1 MSETDRRNGE
11 ESIRVERGREVT
23 DGLAVDTYRGE
34 GVEGAPIVVF
44 VYGGAWESGA
54 RGQFS
59 RWALDA
65 AGRGPAS
72 SRTESDDTASEDF
85 VAVELEYRLS
95 DEATFPAQ
103 IRDVRACLSW
113 VRENAERFGGDADRV
128 AVVGHS
134 AGAHLA
140 MLAALAPENAFGGEY
155 DPEPTVHA
163 AVGISGPYD
172 LRADSDEDGVVR
184 RFLGG
189 SEEEVPERYAAASPV
204 THVAADAPST
214 FLLHGEADGTVP
226 VESSE
231 AMAARLE
238 ETGTTTRL
246 RTDAGADHVYLHS
259 SYWYPEIRE
268 SVFSWLDERL

>member
-1 MSETDRRNGE
+1 MNETDRTDAE
-11 ESIRVERGREVT
+11 ETVLVERDRKVT
-23 DGLAVDTYRGE
+23 DELAIDIYRRE
-34 GVEGAPIVVF
+34 EVEDAPIVVF

-65 AGRGPAS
+65 ADAG
-72 SRTESDDTASEDF
+72 F
-85 VAVELEYRLS
+85 LAVEIEYRPS
-95 DEATFPAQ
+95 GEATFPAQ

-113 VRENAERFGGDADRV
+113 VRANADRFGGDADRV
-128 AVVGHS
+128 AAVGHS
-134 AGAHLA
+134 AGAHLSL
-140 MLAALAPENAFGGEY
+140 LAALAPTGSFGDEF

-172 LRADSDEDGVVR
+172 LQAGSDEDGVVR

-189 SEEEVPERYAAASPV
+189 TEDEIPERYAAASPV
-204 THVAADAPST
+204 THVSADAPST
-214 FLLHGEADGTVP
+214 FLLHGEADETVP

-231 AMAARLE
+231 EMAAKLE
-238 ETGTTTRL
+238 EAGATTEL

-268 SVFSWLDERL
+268 SVFSWLNRTL

>member
-1 MSETDRRNGE
+1 MSDGRTDGA
-11 ESIRVERGREVT
+11 ESIRVERGREAT
-23 DGLAVDTYRGE
+23 DELAVDTYRRE
-34 GVEGAPIVVF
+34 GVEGAPVVVF

-54 RGQFS
+54 RGQFA

-72 SRTESDDTASEDF
+72 EGFA
-85 VAVELEYRLS
+85 AVEIEYRPS

-113 VRENAERFGGDADRV
+113 VRENAERFGGDPDRV

-140 MLAALAPENAFGGEY
+140 LLAALAPEGPFGGEY

-189 SEEEVPERYAAASPV
+189 SVEEIPERYAAASPV
-204 THVAADAPST
+204 THVAADAPPT

-231 AMAARLE
+231 EMAAKLE
-238 ETGTTTRL
+238 EAGATTRL

-268 SVFSWLDERL
+268 SVFSWLRETL